1 MKSKKKLWK
10 KILGTLLA
18 ASLAAG
24 LMPGMSV
31 SALADT
37 AHTHDD
43 ITFTEWTSDNSL
55 PTDVGSYYLT
65 KDVNIASTW
74 VVPSGEVNLCL
85 NGHGITLGEQSIVTD
100 EADKNHSVIRLNND
114 ESELNIYDD
123 TTTEHWYYIDGKGL
137 GHVVESRSAAEEAVG
152 SITIDES
159 DNKLKYNPNLKHV
172 GSFTGGYITGGKGYK
187 ESSGNLYTTGGG
199 IYANKGSLNIYG
211 GTIIGNEAC
220 ALGNGIERGTGGGIC
235 LGYGKSSIKGGMIIG
250 NVASDGGGIRTSWG
264 ESAFTMTGGTI
275 AYNSSL
281 FSQSG
286 GGGGIDVQGSF
297 ELKGGSIVHNYS
309 TNHGGG
315 INYNSCK
322 KTVEISGSPKI
333 NDNVSFGYVKGCS
346 GAGFYYFADS
356 NGENKENNIINK
368 LIIDGTEGWPDI
380 TGNICL
386 KWDEENISAVDSNLE
401 FNMNGLHYINISGD
415 KPSTSNSVI
424 GIKVLYND
432 DPSYNQSFT
441 EGASADGKQP
451 EDYIPYFVSDDEEYT
466 IGRLEG
472 QSTELYY
479 LKKPYVVLD
488 DTKKPIITLPDGHT
502 VPQIGD
508 LLTASSEASK
518 LTYQWY
524 RGDDEIDGATAK
536 TYTVAEDDYGK
547 TIKVAAIQAKNDF
560 NQEID
565 PAIVKESAPTSAVIK
580 RTAEKLSEETAK
592 KNLIIDYSAETVNV
606 KSGFEVSLYGSEK
619 TDVPAKI
626 TELLDVYDSPKVYV
640 RTAETDDTSAG
651 NWVAVTLAS
660 RSDAPTGLT
669 TEDASDASTAD
680 GKIKG
685 TNEKME
691 YKLKN
696 SDGSWTTASSSE
708 TKVKAGRYLVRFKAA
723 DNTPASKAVELNVAI
738 EGSEGIGIILT
749 EDQKPTKKTGLV
761 FDHSEQAL
769 VNAAKAALPSG
780 YTMKYA
786 LGNDKVSAPTSGW
799 TTSIPKGL
807 EPKTYYVWFKAVGE
821 AESEAECIEV
831 TIGKSEDEQEYE
843 KLMPVLK
850 IVKKD
855 TIAIETTDGYEYS
868 IDGGDTWTS
877 SGSFT
882 NLSPGTDYTICM
894 RKQDTTDIIGSIFVT
909 TAKDD
914 KTSTTIEMKDV
925 VKTGDGYIRTET
937 RIEGDAAVAGV
948 ANLDADFV
956 LDLLSK
962 DEKGKE
968 ELEKIRNGAALLV
981 YMQVSNAD
989 ESASEEDKK
998 KIDDAAKNLNNAA
1011 VHQLINISLYKKIGN
1026 EDAEEISDFNSR
1038 TIGVTLEIPDELKK
1052 TESNEAEASALTEI
1066 ESQSENMQVLAE
1078 TEREFYIA
1086 GVNGDKA
1093 EIIDSTTS
1101 DDGNTISFEAEK
1113 FCMTYA
1119 LLYSDSEVE
1128 PTPGEETQK
1137 TQSANERILVV
1148 KNKSDI
1154 SRLFSKYGETG
1165 YKYKFKIENKAQ
1177 KAIMTVSKKGRIK
1190 VKKPGT
1196 ATIAL
1201 LRKVKGGYW
1210 AKVEEQ
1216 TLTAE
1221 KPDLPKKITNL
1232 KVGDTVY
1239 ATSFIKNTMVSSPT
1253 SYISSKSKIASI
1265 DSSTG
1270 KITVHKS
1277 GTAKITIIYGSGKG
1291 AAKYNVKI
1299 KIG

>member
-18 ASLAAG
+18 ASLAVG
-24 LMPGMSV
+24 LMPGMTLMVRADESWTYPTSAPANPYDGGDGSETSPYEISTAQQLANFSYMVNNSQEYDSYTGKYFKLTADIDLKGKQWNKQWKMISDPDSDDGCHFNGIFDGDDHTISGLYIKNDNYSGEYHAGLFKYIGKDAIIRNLTVDGEVTGIEHVAGIACDMEGKIENCVNKANVNAVRNDGQNSSHCIAGGIAGRVFYGIVNKCYNIGKITVNRSV
-31 SALADT
+31 TRTPDQLNGAAGIAAYVWNGKVTNCYNIGEIEEIGDEGETDYVHTSGVVISLEGREGECSYCHNYIKNLKNVFQRVNGPTVKSCFYLAD
-37 AHTHDD
+37 A
-43 ITFTEWTSDNSL
+43 
-55 PTDVGSYYLT
+55 
-65 KDVNIASTW
+65 
-74 VVPSGEVNLCL
+74 SGEAEW
-85 NGHGITLGEQSIVTD
+85 GETP
-100 EADKNHSVIRLNND
+100 L
-114 ESELNIYDD
+114 
-123 TTTEHWYYIDGKGL
+123 
-137 GHVVESRSAAEEAVG
+137 SAADFSDMSKFTAQG
-152 SITIDES
+152 WSTSIWKMKEDTSKYPVFQPSYIALKATKPTI
-159 DNKLKYNPNLKHV
+159 
-172 GSFTGGYITGGKGYK
+172 
-187 ESSGNLYTTGGG
+187 
-199 IYANKGSLNIYG
+199 
-211 GTIIGNEAC
+211 
-220 ALGNGIERGTGGGIC
+220 
-235 LGYGKSSIKGGMIIG
+235 
-250 NVASDGGGIRTSWG
+250 
-264 ESAFTMTGGTI
+264 TMTKLDGV
-275 AYNSSL
+275 NSS
-281 FSQSG
+281 
-286 GGGGIDVQGSF
+286 D
-297 ELKGGSIVHNYS
+297 
-309 TNHGGG
+309 
-315 INYNSCK
+315 
-322 KTVEISGSPKI
+322 
-333 NDNVSFGYVKGCS
+333 
-346 GAGFYYFADS
+346 A
-356 NGENKENNIINK
+356 
-368 LIIDGTEGWPDI
+368 
-380 TGNICL
+380 
-386 KWDEENISAVDSNLE
+386 
-401 FNMNGLHYINISGD
+401 
-415 KPSTSNSVI
+415 
-424 GIKVLYND
+424 
-432 DPSYNQSFT
+432 
-441 EGASADGKQP
+441 
-451 EDYIPYFVSDDEEYT
+451 
-466 IGRLEG
+466 
-472 QSTELYY
+472 
-479 LKKPYVVLD
+479 
-488 DTKKPIITLPDGHT
+488 
-502 VPQIGD
+502 PQIGD
-508 LLTASSEASK
+508 TLLVKPDPEDAAPV
-518 LTYQWY
+518 TYQWY
-524 RGDDEIDGATAK
+524 RGNEAISEASGAS
-536 TYTVAEDDYGK
+536 YTVAKEDVDSK
-547 TIKVAAIQAKNDF
+547 LHVVISQAKDSGGSG
-560 NQEID
+560 I
-565 PAIVKESAPTSAVIK
+565 PADDI
-580 RTAEKLSEETAK
+580 
-592 KNLIIDYSAETVNV
+592 NV
-606 KSGFEVSLYGSEK
+606 KSDDTKAVEKKDGPKAPENIEETGFKADYQDEIYEINDNYEVSSTK
-619 TDVPAKI
+619 TDTITSVTKLTDILDSDEHKI
-626 TELLDVYDSPKVYV
+626 YIRKKAEDDVK
-640 RTAETDDTSAG
+640 ASA
-651 NWVAVTLAS
+651 WIEYTLTS

-769 VNAAKAALPSG
+769 VNAGKAALPSG

-831 TIGKSEDEQEYE
+831 TIGKSEEEQEYE

-1026 EDAEEISDFNSR
+1026 EEAEEISDFNSR

-1239 ATSFIKNTMVSSPT
+1239 AASFIKNTMVSSPT

-1270 KITVHKS
+1270 KITIHKS